1 MNTRTPCSKRSGR
14 GSGVV
19 PEGRSATRAASGK
32 PSPTLIALCA
42 VLLVVWPTHVASANE
57 QSTRLIADAS
67 VRLYNLDL
75 ERAEQLFRD
84 AMAADP
90 NDSAAYRGLAT
101 ALWAQVAYRRGA
113 ITIDSFFGRVSGP
126 SVKTAPVPPAL
137 ATAFRDAIESGATL
151 ARARLD
157 RQPNNVD
164 AIYEYGASVGLRA
177 SYAATIDGR
186 VLGAFR
192 SARAA
197 FDAHERV
204 LALDPTRR
212 DAGLVVGMYR
222 YLVSALSMPMRAMA
236 YAVGFGGD
244 ARRGLELV
252 EGAANHAGEGQT
264 DARLALVLMYS
275 RERRFDDA
283 LAVLAILRDRYPGN
297 RLLWLETGSTL
308 LRARRPADAER
319 VLTEGLDRFKGDGR
333 PKMFGEEAMW
343 FYRLGSAR
351 LAVNRASEASAD
363 FRRALTV
370 EGRGWVH
377 GRVQLELGKLARA
390 VGRLDEAR
398 TSLQRA
404 VVLCDG
410 DYDPRTADEA
420 RRLLRR

>member
-1 MNTRTPCSKRSGR
+1 MDTRTPCSKPSARCSGDA
-14 GSGVV
+14 SGVTLV
-19 PEGRSATRAASGK
+19 AVCAFLAIVCAA
-32 PSPTLIALCA
+32 
-42 VLLVVWPTHVASANE
+42 HVASANE
-57 QSTRLIADAS
+57 RSKRLVADAS
-67 VRLYNLDL
+67 VHLYNLDL
-75 ERAEQLFRD
+75 EPAEQLFRD
-84 AMAADP
+84 AVAADP

-157 RQPNNVD
+157 LQPNNID

-204 LALDPTRR
+204 LALDPNRR
-212 DAGLVVGMYR
+212 DAGLIVGMYR
-222 YLVSALSMPMRAMA
+222 YLVSALSMPMRVMA

-252 EGAANHAGEGQT
+252 EGAANHASEGQT

-283 LAVLAILRDRYPGN
+283 LAVLAVLRDRYPAN
-297 RLLWLETGSTL
+297 RLFWLETGSTL

-319 VLTEGLDRFKGDGR
+319 VLTEGLERFKGDSR

-343 FYRLGSAR
+343 FYRRGSAR
-351 LAVNRASEASAD
+351 VALNRSSQATED
-363 FRRALTV
+363 FRRALTG

-377 GRVQLELGKLARA
+377 GRAQLELGKLARA
-390 VGRLDEAR
+390 AGRSDEAR
-398 TSLQRA
+398 AALQRA
-404 VVLCDG
+404 ITLSEG

-420 RRLLRR
+420 RRLLKQ

>member
-1 MNTRTPCSKRSGR
+1 MR
-14 GSGVV
+14 G
-19 PEGRSATRAASGK
+19 AALVAFG
-32 PSPTLIALCA
+32 A
-42 VLLVVWPTHVASANE
+42 VLMVLWTAQVASANE
-57 QSTRLIADAS
+57 QSKRLVSDAS

-75 ERAEQLFRD
+75 EQAEQLFRD
-84 AMAADP
+84 AVAADP

-101 ALWAQVAYRRGA
+101 ALWAQIAYRRGA

-137 ATAFRDAIESGATL
+137 AVAFRDAVESGATL

-204 LALDPTRR
+204 LALDPNRH
-212 DAGLVVGMYR
+212 DAGLIVGMYR
-222 YLVSALSMPMRAMA
+222 YLVSALSMPMRVMA

-244 ARRGLELV
+244 ARRGLQLV
-252 EGAANHAGEGQT
+252 EGAANHAGDGQT

-283 LAVLAILRDRYPGN
+283 LAVLAMLRERYPAN
-297 RLLWLETGSTL
+297 RLFWLEAGSTL
-308 LRARRPADAER
+308 LRAQRPADAER
-319 VLTEGLDRFKGDGR
+319 LLTEGLGRFKDDRR
-333 PKMFGEEAMW
+333 PRMFGEEAIW

-351 LAVNRASEASAD
+351 LALKRASEASAD
-363 FRRALTV
+363 FRRALTL

-377 GRVQLELGKLARA
+377 GRAQLKLGKLARA
-390 VGRLDEAR
+390 AGRSDEAR
-398 TSLQRA
+398 TALQQA
-404 VVLCDG
+404 VMLCES

-420 RRLLRR
+420 RRLLKR